1 MAEKKFTRDELA
13 KYNGDG
19 EKPHY
24 MAIDGLVYDITD
36 APKKGISIKELMEVV
51 FGKKKKKDEILKK
64 LTVVGKL
71 AD

>member
-36 APKKGISIKELMEVV
+36 APKKES
-51 FGKKKKKDEILKK
+51 
-64 LTVVGKL
+64 
-71 AD
+71 A

>member
-1 MAEKKFTRDELA
+1 MDFRRNDSWLRKKFTRDELA

-36 APKKGISIKELMEVV
+36 APKKESV
-51 FGKKKKKDEILKK
+51 
-64 LTVVGKL
+64 
-71 AD
+71 

>member
-13 KYNGDG
+13 KYNGDC
-19 EKPHY
+19 EKQHY
-24 MAIDGLVYDITD
+24 MAIDGLVYDITY
-36 APKKGISIKELMEVV
+36 APKKGISIKDLMEVV
-51 FGKKKKKDEILKK
+51 FGSSNYKYDILKK

>member
-36 APKKGISIKELMEVV
+36 APKKRNQHKRVNGSRFWPFKR
-51 FGKKKKKDEILKK
+51 KR
-64 LTVVGKL
+64 
-71 AD
+71 

>member
-36 APKKGISIKELMEVV
+36 APKKGISIKEFNGKSFLAVQ
-51 FGKKKKKDEILKK
+51 KKKMKF
-64 LTVVGKL
+64 
-71 AD
+71 

>member
-1 MAEKKFTRDELA
+1 MVEKKFTRDELA

-24 MAIDGLVYDITD
+24 MAVDGTVYDITD
-36 APKKGISIKELMEVV
+36 APKKGIDEKTIMQVV
-51 FGKKKKKDEILKK
+51 FGYAKDKDAVLKK
-64 LTVVGKL
+64 LPVVGKL